1 MSKKIASKNVKL
13 KRAYETPS
21 TEDGIRVLVDRLW
34 PRGVKRSDAAIDHWF
49 RELSPSTELRKWFSH
64 DITKWPEF
72 RRLYKGELAER
83 ADLVKRLVED
93 AKKGTITLLFAAK
106 DTEHV
111 NAAVLKEVIEKSMTG
126 AEGNKMTQQKP
137 RKRQR
142 HSRLRIREQ
151 EI

>member
-1 MSKKIASKNVKL
+1 MVRI
-13 KRAYETPS
+13 KRVYEPS
-21 TEDGIRVLVDRLW
+21 VREDGKRILIDRLW
-34 PRGVKRSDAAIDHWF
+34 PRGIKKDEAKIDLWIK
-49 RELSPSTELRKWFSH
+49 EIAPSTELRKWFSH
-64 DITKWPEF
+64 DVTKWPEF

-83 ADLVKRLVED
+83 SDLVKRLIED

-111 NAAVLKEVIEKSMTG
+111 NAAVLKEVIDKSMTG
-126 AEGNKMTQQKP
+126 AEENKMKQQKP

>member
-1 MSKKIASKNVKL
+1 MVRM
-13 KRAYETPS
+13 KRVYDPYAPG
-21 TEDGIRVLVDRLW
+21 DGKRILVDRLW
-34 PRGVKRSDAAIDHWF
+34 PRGIKKEDSKIDEWIK
-49 RELSPSTELRKWFSH
+49 EIAPSTELRKWFSH
-64 DITKWPEF
+64 DVTKWPEF

>member
-1 MSKKIASKNVKL
+1 MVRM
-13 KRAYETPS
+13 KRVYDPYAPG
-21 TEDGIRVLVDRLW
+21 DGKRILVDRLW
-34 PRGVKRSDAAIDHWF
+34 PRGIKKEDSKIDEWIK
-49 RELSPSTELRKWFSH
+49 EIAPSTELRKWFSH
-64 DITKWPEF
+64 DVTKWPEF

-83 ADLVKRLVED
+83 TDLVKRLVED

-111 NAAVLKEVIEKSMTG
+111 NAAVLKEVIDKAMTR
-126 AEGNKMTQQKP
+126 AEENKMKQQKP

-142 HSRLRIREQ
+142 HSRVRIREQ